1 MGFLGLVSEALFR
14 CLLFL
19 GECEALSFFP
29 ASCAFLSVVSAF
41 AVSHKSSTVAFL
53 SCRGKLVALGDCHCY
68 RILLHQA
75 GGCVFRPGCWIDFG
89 ADFGQGYRAY
99 GNQNREFDENGL
111 MRRWFPSINGLPI
124 KAIDRKSRGS
134 AKFDLAMFYLP
145 ECLHTKTTVKIFCHA

>member
-41 AVSHKSSTVAFL
+41 AVSHKFSTVAFL
-53 SCRGKLVALGDCHCY
+53 SRCGKLVALGDCHCY
-68 RILLHQA
+68 RILPHQA
-75 GGCVFRPGCWIDFG
+75 DDCVFRPGCWNDFG

-99 GNQNREFDENGL
+99 GN
-111 MRRWFPSINGLPI
+111 
-124 KAIDRKSRGS
+124 
-134 AKFDLAMFYLP
+134 
-145 ECLHTKTTVKIFCHA
+145 

>member
-29 ASCAFLSVVSAF
+29 ASCAFLRVVSAF
-41 AVSHKSSTVAFL
+41 AVSHKSSTIAFL
-53 SCRGKLVALGDCHCY
+53 SRRGKLVALGDCHCY

-75 GGCVFRPGCWIDFG
+75 GGCVFRPGCWTDFG

-99 GNQNREFDENGL
+99 GNQNWEFDENGL

-124 KAIDRKSRGS
+124 KATDRKFQWER
-134 AKFDLAMFYLP
+134 K
-145 ECLHTKTTVKIFCHA
+145 V